1 MTYLLAIMAL
11 HRTNATVMEFAS
23 VTLWLYTLVSIA
35 IDCRVYFRSF
45 RSLVLLLMMRVPV
58 LMVLLVVPVVVV
70 VMVVVAMMVV
80 VAITIVVVII
90 VLMVGDSLIIDFPF
104 ELVALDFSVQKFLCY
119 LHCCF

>member
-1 MTYLLAIMAL
+1 
-11 HRTNATVMEFAS
+11 MELAS

-58 LMVLLVVPVVVV
+58 LMVLLVVLVVV
-70 VMVVVAMMVV
+70 VMVVVSMIVVVAMVV
-80 VAITIVVVII
+80 VVAMTIVVVII

-104 ELVALDFSVQKFLCY
+104 EFVALDFSV
-119 LHCCF
+119 